1 MATRDARDRAPRVKN
16 RAPAAVQVSKP
27 CCVQFFRAHL
37 ADIQITA
44 EQILREAHDRQ
55 EIAVEAPKQ
64 RIQDLEELQEYQ
76 GRKRTE
82 FEGRI
87 RYNRDAI
94 IGEFTWC
101 LLRTDPSMDPV
112 RYLGG
117 VAE

>member
-16 RAPAAVQVSKP
+16 RAPAAVQVSLMLP
-27 CCVQFFRAHL
+27 TAFRAIP
-37 ADIQITA
+37 ANIQITA

-94 IGEFTWC
+94 IGEFDV
-101 LLRTDPSMDPV
+101 LRQRTDLSLDPV
-112 RYLGG
+112 CYLGS

>member
-1 MATRDARDRAPRVKN
+1 MFASIT
-16 RAPAAVQVSKP
+16 
-27 CCVQFFRAHL
+27 
-37 ADIQITA
+37 ADVQITA

-87 RYNRDAI
+87 RYNRDSI
-94 IGEFTWC
+94 IGE
-101 LLRTDPSMDPV
+101 LARVIRTDFSVDSV
-112 RYLGG
+112 CDLGG
-117 VAE
+117 IAE